1 MHKNDAPKAL
11 LIHVN
16 PKVLHTYSGYV
27 HPSGMD
33 VPNQRIVLFSK
44 SIDFIGNVNVST
56 HKMATIF
63 LIMNMV
69 AIFLINLK

>member
-16 PKVLHTYSGYV
+16 HKVLHTYSGYV

-56 HKMATIF
+56 HKMTTII

-69 AIFLINLK
+69 EIF